1 MEGYMML
8 IILVFQLLLWT
19 WNLNLKVKKWG
30 NSKNNNKRN
39 NCLKNKNKCIKNN
52 SYLLCLPL
60 LFFLRYTVSFLLII
74 TQLGFC
80 SVYFMFMA
88 DNLQQVKRSLLGRVG
103 ESRPLAARVAL
114 AKVKLLDHGR
124 RGFISTP

>member
-1 MEGYMML
+1 
-8 IILVFQLLLWT
+8 
-19 WNLNLKVKKWG
+19 
-30 NSKNNNKRN
+30 
-39 NCLKNKNKCIKNN
+39 
-52 SYLLCLPL
+52 
-60 LFFLRYTVSFLLII
+60 
-74 TQLGFC
+74 
-80 SVYFMFMA
+80 MFMA